1 METRYMQMRRV
12 LLFITSAVFMFVLVA
27 CQSDEDTGGVQTQI
41 GKSNPFVYTESPE
54 QLIDTSKDYKAVFT
68 MEKGGEFT
76 IDLYEK
82 LVPQTVNN
90 FVFLAREGYYDG
102 TTFHRVIAGFMAQGG
117 DRTNGNPGNPG
128 YYFDNE
134 FHLDASHDSAGVISM
149 ANKGMIDGKGTNGSQ
164 FFITFRATEFL
175 DGFELNGQGKNCSEP
190 GTSCHSVFGKVV
202 AGMDVVESIS
212 VRDPG
217 SAKTP
222 GDVIKSVSIQE

>member
-1 METRYMQMRRV
+1 METRYMQMRSV
-12 LLFITSAVFMFVLVA
+12 LLFITSAVFMFV
-27 CQSDEDTGGVQTQI
+27 I

-134 FHLDASHDSAGVISM
+134 FHLDARHDSAGVISM
-149 ANKGMIDGKGTNGSQ
+149 ANKGMIDGKGTNG
-164 FFITFRATEFL
+164 R
-175 DGFELNGQGKNCSEP
+175 FELNGQGKNCSEP